1 MMGAMARC
9 RAGLALGVAL
19 GVALVMAGCT
29 SQSPPPPEPSQSSE
43 QVALRVTTA
52 PGGARQLTSA
62 ERTDLEAAIGE
73 VLSEYVASA
82 FLGDFPRERFLD
94 SFGGFTSGAA
104 ELAAQDLE
112 VLTASRVGDAT
123 DVEPTALDAEL
134 FIGVDDGE
142 VFGATAHVDFTFD
155 ATMDETTQQVTL
167 QGRLMLVE
175 QDGTWSVFAFDVAGD
190 DGAPTGEGES

>member
-9 RAGLALGVAL
+9 RAGLAL

-62 ERTDLEAAIGE
+62 ERTDIEAAIGE

-123 DVEPTALDAEL
+123 SVQPTALDAEL

-155 ATMDETTQQVTL
+155 ATMDDTTQQVTL
-167 QGRLMLVE
+167 AGRLVLGE
-175 QDGTWSVFAFDVAGD
+175 QDGTWSVFAFDVVGD
-190 DGAPTGEGES
+190 DGAPVGPGES

>member
-19 GVALVMAGCT
+19 VLAGCT
-29 SQSPPPPEPSQSSE
+29 SQSPPPPEPSQSSQ

-73 VLSEYVASA
+73 VLGEYVASA

-112 VLTASRVGDAT
+112 VLTAARVGAAT
-123 DVEPTALDAEL
+123 SVQPTALDAQL
-134 FIGVDDGE
+134 FLGVDDGE
-142 VFGATAHVDFTFD
+142 VFGATAFVDFTFD
-155 ATMDETTQQVTL
+155 ATMSDATTQQVTL
-167 QGRLMLVE
+167 GGRLMLVE
-175 QDGTWSVFAFDVAGD
+175 QDGSWAVFAFDVRGD
-190 DGAPTGEGES
+190 DGAPVGEGES

>member
-9 RAGLALGVAL
+9 RAGLAL

-62 ERTDLEAAIGE
+62 ERTELEAAIGG
-73 VLSEYVASA
+73 VLSDYVASA

-112 VLTASRVGDAT
+112 VLTAARVGEAT
-123 DVEPTALDAEL
+123 SVEPTALDAEL
-134 FIGVDDGE
+134 FIGVADGE
-142 VFGATAHVDFTFD
+142 VFGATAFVDFTFD
-155 ATMDETTQQVTL
+155 ATLDDTTQQVTL
-167 QGRLMLVE
+167 GGRLVLLE
-175 QDGTWSVFAFDVAGD
+175 QDGTWSVFAFDALGD
-190 DGAPTGEGES
+190 DGAPVGEG

>member
-9 RAGLALGVAL
+9 RAGLAL

-62 ERTDLEAAIGE
+62 ERTELEAAIGE
-73 VLSEYVASA
+73 VLSDYVASA

-104 ELAAQDLE
+104 ELAAQKLE
-112 VLTASRVGDAT
+112 VLTASRVG
-123 DVEPTALDAEL
+123 
-134 FIGVDDGE
+134 
-142 VFGATAHVDFTFD
+142 GAT
-155 ATMDETTQQVTL
+155 
-167 QGRLMLVE
+167 
-175 QDGTWSVFAFDVAGD
+175 SVQPSQA
-190 DGAPTGEGES
+190 ESAR

>member
-9 RAGLALGVAL
+9 RAGLAL

-94 SFGGFTSGAA
+94 SFGSFTSGAA

-112 VLTASRVGDAT
+112 VLTASRVGSAT
-123 DVEPTALDAEL
+123 SVEPTALDAEL

-142 VFGATAHVDFTFD
+142 VFGATAYVDFTFD
-155 ATMDETTQQVTL
+155 AMLDGTTQQVTL
-167 QGRLMLVE
+167 AGRLMLVE
-175 QDGTWSVFAFDVAGD
+175 QEGTWSVFAFDVAGD

>member
-9 RAGLALGVAL
+9 RAGLAL

-94 SFGGFTSGAA
+94 SFGSFTSGAA

-112 VLTASRVGDAT
+112 VLTASRVGSAT
-123 DVEPTALDAEL
+123 SVEPTALDAEL

-142 VFGATAHVDFTFD
+142 VFGATAYVDFTFD
-155 ATMDETTQQVTL
+155 AALDGTTQQVTL
-167 QGRLMLVE
+167 AGRLMLVE
-175 QDGTWSVFAFDVAGD
+175 QEGTWSVFAFNVAGD
-190 DGAPTGEGES
+190 DGAPTGEAES

>member
-9 RAGLALGVAL
+9 RAGLAL

-104 ELAAQDLE
+104 ELAAQKLE
-112 VLTASRVGDAT
+112 VLTAARVGDAT
-123 DVEPTALDAEL
+123 SVQPTALDAEL

-142 VFGATAHVDFTFD
+142 VFGATAFVDFTFD
-155 ATMDETTQQVTL
+155 ATMPPDNTTQQVTL
-167 QGRLMLVE
+167 GGRLMLVE
-175 QDGTWSVFAFDVAGD
+175 QDGSWSVFAFDVRGD
-190 DGAPTGEGES
+190 DGAPMGKGES